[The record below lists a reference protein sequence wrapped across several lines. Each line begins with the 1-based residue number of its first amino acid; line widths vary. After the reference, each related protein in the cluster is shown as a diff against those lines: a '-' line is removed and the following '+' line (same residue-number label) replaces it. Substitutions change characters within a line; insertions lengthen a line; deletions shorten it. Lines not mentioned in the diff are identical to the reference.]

1 VHTPTLDGL
10 ISRAAEGP
18 RQGDK
23 GHDLSTLIASLALA
37 AIIAGEAPG
46 CPFEAKLAVAHV
58 AQRNPIWYGNAEP
71 TAGDLL
77 AALTWAQY
85 PDPTHGALFLIG
97 PGDAAKM
104 AYLGKRTARL
114 ECNGTWLEA
123 YKADMSGWMAAPM
136 AEATPQTA
144 RPFESVKWAREF
156 Q

>member
-1 VHTPTLDGL
+1 MHTPTLDGL

-18 RQGDK
+18 RQGK
-23 GHDLSTLIASLALA
+23 GHYLSTLIASLALA

-58 AQRNPIWYGNAEP
+58 AQRNPIWYGSAEP
-71 TAGDLL
+71 DTADLL

-85 PDPTHGALFLIG
+85 PDPTDGALFLIG

-104 AYLGKRTARL
+104 AYLGKRTARF

-123 YKADMSGWMAAPM
+123 YRGN
-136 AEATPQTA
+136 
-144 RPFESVKWAREF
+144 
-156 Q
+156 